1 MAFGHDWKDQE
12 IVIGRFS
19 PPGATMNFSEKLGEY
34 SIDCQHCLFWEQLSM
49 RVGDGYCRRFPP
61 GPDTPVVSAT
71 RYCGEGIWILNGQV
85 MSITE
90 AVTEILEAAKSSEPV
105 SFLVD

>member
-1 MAFGHDWKDQE
+1 MAFGYGWKDQK
-12 IVIGRFS
+12 IVKGRFMA
-19 PPGATMNFSEKLGEY
+19 PGATMNFSEKLREY

-49 RVGDGYCRRFPP
+49 RVEDGYCRRFPP
-61 GPDTPVVSAT
+61 APDTPVVSAT
-71 RYCGEGIWILNGQV
+71 RYCGEGIWILNGQA

-105 SFLVD
+105 SFHID